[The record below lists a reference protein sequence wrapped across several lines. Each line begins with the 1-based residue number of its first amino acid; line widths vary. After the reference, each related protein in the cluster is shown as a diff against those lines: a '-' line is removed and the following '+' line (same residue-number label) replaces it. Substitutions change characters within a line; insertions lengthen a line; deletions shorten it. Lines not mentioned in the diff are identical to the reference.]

1 VDWDKH
7 ARRILAQF
15 RTSYGRFPGDPWMT
29 ELINDLLAAS
39 PEFRAW
45 WSDHE
50 VLRGPE
56 GKKVLNHPQAGYLA
70 FEHLMFQMYDEPDLK
85 VIVYTPINEGETA
98 AKIRQ
103 LLVYRRDSAESR
115 R

>member
-1 VDWDKH
+1 
-7 ARRILAQF
+7 
-15 RTSYGRFPGDPWMT
+15 MT

-103 LLVYRRDSAESR
+103 LLVHQRNLAKLQRHR
-115 R
+115 